1 MLYEDD
7 WKTGLE
13 CVHVWVFDMKLNKI
27 TQELLD
33 LGYTRENP
41 PDKFREW
48 DDFYGGWQYTIDQ
61 EQNMVIET
69 PCGIVGNAFTIAAG
83 SLCYWLGIDWCLEN
97 DNALIA
103 CPFNKADCAKNNPLI
118 ADKKIA
124 GRVQCSVHIALKSF
138 DYDSSIE
145 KIRAD
150 NEAKKEKL
158 YQKFCDARNGKV
170 CRTMSR
176 FNSEKGEWSI
186 KYDPMNCLGCT
197 YCTLLDRD
205 MGTERGNVYYDIKT
219 TRLRQNAGLIPDDKV
234 ASITKGVRLFDKNRN
249 LELCKIISRCGREEI
264 ESKVRMK
271 YSTELHFA
279 KYHNEFFE
287 VEVLN
292 IRAEKRES
300 RDLEQDLRDIAMG
313 IEVSHQSDIDKSAKL
328 QKKQMREKRMED
340 KIKRIR
346 NKVLSGD
353 VKSLTGSE
361 KRQLD
366 KLLDKEIISTSEVE
380 GWQTEYKNKQQ
391 YNQMSLF

>member
-1 MLYEDD
+1 
-7 WKTGLE
+7 
-13 CVHVWVFDMKLNKI
+13 MKLNKI

-69 PCGIVGNAFTIAAG
+69 PCGIVGNAFTIAAE

-186 KYDPMNCLGCT
+186 KYDPVNCLGCT

-205 MGTERGNVYYDIKT
+205 MGTERGNVFYDIKT
-219 TRLRQNAGLIPDDKV
+219 TQLRRNNGLIPDEKV
-234 ASITKGVRLFDKNRN
+234 SSIIKGVRLFDKNRN
-249 LELCKIISRCGREEI
+249 LELCKIIARCGRKEI

-271 YSTELHFA
+271 YSRELHFA
-279 KYHNEFFE
+279 TYHNEFFE

-313 IEVSHQSDIDKSAKL
+313 IEVLHQSDIDKSAKTH
-328 QKKQMREKRMED
+328 KKEMREKRVED
-340 KIKRIR
+340 KIKRIK

-353 VKSLTGSE
+353 IKSLSGSE

-380 GWQTEYKNKQQ
+380 GWQKEYKNKQQ